1 MLERKVGVLTEKLT
15 DKQENF
21 VLALINGKSQR
32 EAYRSAYKADRM
44 ADKTVDEKASR
55 LFAQDKV
62 RARFEEL
69 QAKVRG
75 EAEQRGVASAADVLE
90 ELSNIGMGRKEYPGY
105 DMFGNPCSRYPSV
118 TQRTKALELLGK
130 KYGLFSE
137 NVKHSGTIGI
147 ENPLAGLTTEEL
159 RKLAGSD
166 G

>member
-1 MLERKVGVLTEKLT
+1 MPERKVGVLTEKLT

-75 EAEQRGVASAADVLE
+75 EAEQRGVASATDVLE

-105 DMFGNPCSRYPSV
+105 DMFGNPCYRYPSV

>member
-1 MLERKVGVLTEKLT
+1 MTEKLT
-15 DKQENF
+15 NKQEAF
-21 VLALINGKSQR
+21 VLALIEGKSQSD
-32 EAYRSAYKADRM
+32 AYRSTYKADRM
-44 ADKTVDEKASR
+44 KDKTVDEKASR
-55 LFAQDKV
+55 LFAEGKV

-69 QAKVRG
+69 QAKVRS
-75 EAEQRGVASAADVLE
+75 EAEQRSVASAADVLE
-90 ELSNIGMGRKEYPGY
+90 ELSNIGMGRKEYPAY
-105 DMFGNPCSRYPSV
+105 DMFGNKFDRYPSV

>member
-1 MLERKVGVLTEKLT
+1 MPERKVGVLTEKLT

-44 ADKTVDEKASR
+44 TDKTVDEKASR

-75 EAEQRGVASAADVLE
+75 EAEQRGVASTADVLE

-105 DMFGNPCSRYPSV
+105 PKTARPSLM
-118 TQRTKALELLGK
+118 A
-130 KYGLFSE
+130 
-137 NVKHSGTIGI
+137 
-147 ENPLAGLTTEEL
+147 
-159 RKLAGSD
+159 
-166 G
+166 

>member
-1 MLERKVGVLTEKLT
+1 ML
-15 DKQENF
+15 F
-21 VLALINGKSQR
+21 
-32 EAYRSAYKADRM
+32 RS
-44 ADKTVDEKASR
+44 
-55 LFAQDKV
+55 
-62 RARFEEL
+62 ARFEEL
-69 QAKVRG
+69 QAKVRS
-75 EAEQRGVASAADVLE
+75 EAEQRSVASAADVLE
-90 ELSNIGMGRKEYPGY
+90 ELSNIGMGRKEYPAY
-105 DMFGNPCSRYPSV
+105 DMFGNKFDRYPSV